1 MCLQADR
8 ANNKKLFVIYWIS
21 NIFLSDWFLVNYAF
35 VISCVNR
42 KNLSPLSLLYI
53 RVLWKLSTFG
63 IYIYFYYFFYTN
75 PLLILTGLWGWLRLS
90 REDNFTSVVT
100 HEDHSL
106 QPVLAVVRQL
116 QVNIGQAAVTVKI
129 HTCLTSQKT
138 R

>member
-53 RVLWKLSTFG
+53 RVLWKLSTF
-63 IYIYFYYFFYTN
+63 
-75 PLLILTGLWGWLRLS
+75 
-90 REDNFTSVVT
+90 SVVT

-116 QVNIGQAAVTVKI
+116 QVNISQAAVTVKI

-138 R
+138 RYNIETILVKIGLNNCILRAGKVWPW